1 MGPKHVHVDEDDANN
16 YASEDVVV
24 VPRQSATTQTVNML
38 GRSGQSSLKRGKAGL
53 EGAGHLQEGEW
64 EGFGAGNQRSLRG
77 RRGGL
82 RTRI

>member
-1 MGPKHVHVDEDDANN
+1 MGPKHMHVDEDDANN
-16 YASEDVVV
+16 YTSEDVVV
-24 VPRQSATTQTVNML
+24 VPRQSATTQTVDML
-38 GRSGQSSLKRGKAGL
+38 GRSGLKRGKAGL

-64 EGFGAGNQRSLRG
+64 EGFGAGNQRNLRG